1 MKVINLNE
9 IVSVKLTD
17 KGAKI
22 INDYYRD
29 LHKDYPLIKE
39 RHYKA
44 GDTLR
49 DQLHAIMYMFGTG
62 LYVGAEPLFEKNE
75 IVFTTEDE
83 AKDFMSRAAMYD
95 LKLEQLERCQH
106 DLYTREGGQDYRHN
120 KLAEKVDQLES
131 LLYRL
136 RAKVEV
142 LRPST
147 DPTEE
152 TLNQTF

>member
-1 MKVINLNE
+1 MKTINLNE
-9 IVSVKLTD
+9 IVTVKLTD

-39 RHYKA
+39 SHYKA

-49 DQLHAIMYMFGTG
+49 EELHAIMYMFGTG

-106 DLYTREGGQDYRHN
+106 DLYTREGGQDYRHEELKKRVD
-120 KLAEKVDQLES
+120 KLEDMVARV
-131 LLYRL
+131 
-136 RAKVEV
+136 AAM
-142 LRPST
+142 T
-147 DPTEE
+147 H
-152 TLNQTF
+152 